1 MRRIL
6 SLALVLGLWISL
18 SACVTTQQNAAT
30 YQGAGA
36 GAVIGA
42 AAGALLDHHNPWR
55 GAVIGGAL
63 GAVFGGTL
71 ADISSQASYQAAR
84 TNQQV
89 VYRQGPT
96 VVEATPVPATHNA
109 ETTCRKVRKRI
120 WRNGTLITDRIE
132 EVCEGQK
139 KEYTY

>member
-1 MRRIL
+1 MKK
-6 SLALVLGLWISL
+6 SLFIVAILGLWFSL
-18 SACVTTQQNAAT
+18 SACVTTQQSAP

-42 AAGALLDHHNPWR
+42 AAGALLDSHNPWR

-63 GAVFGGTL
+63 GAAFGGTL

-84 TNQQV
+84 TNQPV
-89 VYRQGPT
+89 VYQRGAT
-96 VVEATPVPATHNA
+96 VVEASPIPSTHSA
-109 ETTCRKVRKRI
+109 ETNCRKVRKRV

-132 EVCEGQK
+132 EICEGQK